1 MLKDIIS
8 QWGNKP
14 AQAITWTWKV
24 QEVKAI
30 SAEKIEKILDY
41 MKENDMALRKL
52 EEHLECM
59 GINDSPE
66 IIAQIK
72 WSDKFILGSLKEKF
86 LNHKT
91 KKLAKELI
99 ELTET
104 MLPDDALLALD
115 WWYDNSKW
123 KIQKMFEEAQ
133 MTPAKLVILLSKDMK
148 LDDAIELLQIWL
160 YHTTGDAQTIFV
172 NSIVSLTNNLEPK
185 EAIGILNKFTFNARE
200 NRKILEKAIIFH
212 TNIIVEQAKKSENPR
227 DSLEILDS
235 IFYYSNLEEAQKILE
250 EAMITPAKSFAEN
263 TKNMSQKWFWE
274 TLKWRKGQYIRN
286 SLKIWFDIMTWTKRT
301 KDILETLEEG
311 FSDVRWEAKS
321 ILIGEIINF
330 VIENYEPQE
339 ALKILKQKQKLFLR
353 YSHEI
358 NPKSIIKLISEL
370 DQKEILK
377 TLKWWFN
384 NSEIYDFRIIY
395 ANEIINFVANLEP
408 QEALKI
414 LSNSYGHDTFTEL
427 KRLFIEA
434 MITPAKSLIESTKN
448 MPQKEALKTLRSGR
462 GNSDW
467 KSVRLFQDEIK
478 YRSNLSQLNE
488 IVRN

>member
-1 MLKDIIS
+1 MSKNIIS
-8 QWGNKP
+8 QWENKP
-14 AQAITWTWKV
+14 AKAISKV
-24 QEVKAI
+24 WRTGEVIAI

-41 MKENDMALRKL
+41 MEENDMALRKL

-104 MLPDDALLALD
+104 MFPDDALLALD

-133 MTPAKLVILLSKDMK
+133 MTPTKLVILLSKDMK

-212 TNIIVEQAKKSENPR
+212 TNIIVEKAKKLENPR

-250 EAMITPAKSFAEN
+250 EAMTTPTKSFAEN
-263 TKNMSQKWFWE
+263 TKNMPQKWFWK
-274 TLKWRKGQYIRN
+274 TLKWREGQYIRN
-286 SLKIWFDIMTWTKRT
+286 SIKIWFDIMAWTKRN
-301 KDILETLEEG
+301 KDILETLEEWL
-311 FSDVRWEAKS
+311 SDTRWEAKS

-330 VIENYEPQE
+330 IIESYEPQK
-339 ALKILKQKQKLFLR
+339 ALKILKQKQKLFWG
-353 YSHEI
+353 YSYEI

-370 DQKEILK
+370 DQKEALK
-377 TLKWWFN
+377 TLKWWFD
-384 NSEIYDFRIIY
+384 NSRINDFKKIY
-395 ANEIINFVANLEP
+395 ANEIINFVTNLEP
-408 QEALKI
+408 KEALKT
-414 LSNSYGHDTFTEL
+414 LNNSYDYNTMSEI
-427 KRLFIEA
+427 KSLFIEA
-434 MITPAKSLIESTKN
+434 MIAPTKLLIESTKN
-448 MPQKEALKTLRSGR
+448 LPQKEALKILKWWRD
-462 GNSDW
+462 NSAW
-467 KSVRLFQDEIK
+467 KSNKLFQDEIK